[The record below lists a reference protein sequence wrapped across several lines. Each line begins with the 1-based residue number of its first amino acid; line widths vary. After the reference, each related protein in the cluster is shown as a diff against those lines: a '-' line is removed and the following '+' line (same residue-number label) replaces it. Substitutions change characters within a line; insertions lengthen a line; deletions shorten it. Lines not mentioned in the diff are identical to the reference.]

1 MLNKRKFKGGL
12 LTFCTD
18 AVMLNHKYLYVKSAI
33 CRRKEAAQV
42 EEVLEK
48 VLRSGMELLVGIGR
62 YALPVLAFLI
72 VLRCLFS
79 LLRNRPRPV
88 TLGILVNGANGDEF
102 PLNHWETS
110 IGRNKTCDI
119 FLAYNTISRFHAVLS
134 RRKEGWTV
142 FDTYSKTGVYV
153 NGKAI
158 ERKSPV
164 YDGDSIM
171 MGNVV
176 LFLRAP
182 DSPPPAGWREAAQVA
197 AQPQQIPQPVEMPVE
212 EDASAEEPVFVP
224 PAEVAA
230 PVYED
235 IRSNRMPVLMAE
247 STGEVYELSG
257 GSCLIGRSP
266 EADFTLPVQTVSARH
281 ARLSQY
287 EDGWVI
293 EDLGS
298 KAGTV
303 VNGKAIDGPQTLFDG
318 DRNNLG
324 GVTLRFYEDYTG

>member
-1 MLNKRKFKGGL
+1 
-12 LTFCTD
+12 
-18 AVMLNHKYLYVKSAI
+18 
-33 CRRKEAAQV
+33 
-42 EEVLEK
+42 
-48 VLRSGMELLVGIGR
+48 
-62 YALPVLAFLI
+62 
-72 VLRCLFS
+72 
-79 LLRNRPRPV
+79 
-88 TLGILVNGANGDEF
+88 
-102 PLNHWETS
+102 
-110 IGRNKTCDI
+110 
-119 FLAYNTISRFHAVLS
+119 
-134 RRKEGWTV
+134 
-142 FDTYSKTGVYV
+142 
-153 NGKAI
+153 
-158 ERKSPV
+158 
-164 YDGDSIM
+164 M

-318 DRNNLG
+318 DRINLG

>member
-12 LTFCTD
+12 LTFWTD
-18 AVMLNHKYLYVKSAI
+18 PVMLNHKYIYVKSAI
-33 CRRKEAAQV
+33 CRRKEAATV
-42 EEVLEK
+42 EEVMEK
-48 VLRSGMELLVGIGR
+48 VLRSGMDLLVGIGR
-62 YALPVLAFLI
+62 YALPALAFLI

-102 PLNHWETS
+102 LLNHWETS

-182 DSPPPAGWREAAQVA
+182 DSPPPAGWREAAQID
-197 AQPQQIPQPVEMPVE
+197 AQPQQFPQPVEMPE
-212 EDASAEEPVFVP
+212 EVASAEQPVFVA
-224 PAEVAA
+224 PADVAA
-230 PVYED
+230 PEYED
-235 IRSNRMPVLMAE
+235 IRSNRTPVLLAE
-247 STGEVYELSG
+247 STGEVCELYE
-257 GSCLIGRSP
+257 GSYLIGRSP

-298 KAGTV
+298 KSGTM
-303 VNGKAIDGPQTLFDG
+303 VNGKRIGGPQTLFDG
-318 DRNNLG
+318 DHINVG